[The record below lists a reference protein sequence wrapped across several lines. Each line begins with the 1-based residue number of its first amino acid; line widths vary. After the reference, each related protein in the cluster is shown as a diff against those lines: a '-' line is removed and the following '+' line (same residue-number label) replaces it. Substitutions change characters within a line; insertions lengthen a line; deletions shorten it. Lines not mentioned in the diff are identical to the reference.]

1 MDVDLYIISFFEH
14 ILYYIKDIELQKT
27 HSNNL
32 PSNHLNR
39 IPLAVFL
46 MDDDDD
52 ITYLEWKWFEEQKP
66 SITTHIPDGKIM
78 QKSLELKVLL
88 STTYSAFLLFVD
100 PLDLSFCFA
109 LHF

>member
-46 MDDDDD
+46 MDDDGGC
-52 ITYLEWKWFEEQKP
+52 IFLE
-66 SITTHIPDGKIM
+66 
-78 QKSLELKVLL
+78 
-88 STTYSAFLLFVD
+88 
-100 PLDLSFCFA
+100 
-109 LHF
+109 

>member
-46 MDDDDD
+46 MDDNGGC
-52 ITYLEWKWFEEQKP
+52 IFLE
-66 SITTHIPDGKIM
+66 
-78 QKSLELKVLL
+78 
-88 STTYSAFLLFVD
+88 
-100 PLDLSFCFA
+100 
-109 LHF
+109 